1 MRWIFLVSMILGGAA
16 CEPEP
21 IPSCAGA
28 EEVHWEDGR
37 LRFSVADCADLDLVA
52 RVLGT
57 GEWTVRMEEQPDGSF
72 QPIIETVSAGR
83 FEGLV
88 LEGTWSTEGAQA
100 PVLWRQGYQSWSYS
114 GVIALEDLTLDS
126 EGVPLIAGDGDATTV
141 FDETVGTSWGLGL
154 VGRDDGSSLLL
165 GARGLTKTRFFVAFD
180 DSRVWVVWGHRGEQV
195 ELDVGDELPL
205 DPLWID
211 AGTDPWLLHV
221 DYADGVAAVAPPRLS
236 GGTPPTGWATWYQ
249 YFEDI
254 TEAEVRAN
262 LARAQDLREEASNSA
277 LEVFQID
284 DGWQQFWGD
293 WEADDGFPSGM
304 ATLAS
309 DIEEAGFVP
318 GLWMAPLYVDRST
331 ETYQEHPDWWVRSA
345 DGSEITFTNL
355 DTGDYAIL
363 DVSHPDA
370 RTWLA
375 NLIADKV
382 AEGWSYLKLDFLYAA
397 AEEGLRSQ
405 PMTGTEAYH
414 LAMKTIRE
422 AAGDAWILACGAPFL
437 PSVGYAESYR
447 TGSDIAFG
455 FDRRPQLAY
464 MRWQARATAARGW
477 GNGRWWWN
485 DPDQLLVRD
494 PLTEVEVTGSVVANL
509 VSGGT
514 WMLGDDL
521 TALTDERLSLAL
533 HPLLTDLRG
542 QEWVPQSPLQYISG
556 LDAGP
561 VIELIAG
568 DDQVPVRWVAEDGTT
583 ALLNLGSLPVV
594 EDSPAGT
601 EQISGLSGPEQS
613 RTLLSGQGE
622 VWRP

>member
-1 MRWIFLVSMILGGAA
+1 MRWVFLVASIFGFAA
-16 CEPEP
+16 CGPESIAP
-21 IPSCAGA
+21 CGA
-28 EEVHWEDGR
+28 VPETQWEDER
-37 LRFSVADCADLDLVA
+37 LRFSVGDCAELDVAA
-52 RVLGT
+52 RVIGA
-57 GEWTVRMEEQPDGSF
+57 GEWSVRMEEQPDGSLR
-72 QPIIETVSAGR
+72 PIVEALSSGR

-88 LEGTWSTEGAQA
+88 LEGTWSTEGDQP

-126 EGVPLIAGDGDATTV
+126 EGVPVVAGDGDAATV
-141 FDETVGTSWGLGL
+141 FEETVGTSWGLGL

-180 DSRVWVVWGHRGEQV
+180 DSRVWVVWGHRGEEI
-195 ELDVGDELPL
+195 ELGAGEELAL
-205 DPLWID
+205 DPLWLD
-211 AGTDPWLLHV
+211 AGTDPWQLHV
-221 DYADGVAAVAPPRLS
+221 AYADAVAAVAPPRLS
-236 GGTPPTGWATWYQ
+236 EGPPPTGWATWYQ

-262 LARAQDLREEASNSA
+262 LTRAQELREEGSSAA

-284 DGWQQFWGD
+284 DGWQEVWGD

-309 DIEEAGFVP
+309 DIKDAGFVP

-355 DTGDYAIL
+355 DTGNYAIL
-363 DVSHPDA
+363 DVSHPEA
-370 RTWLA
+370 RAWLA
-375 NLIADKV
+375 NLIEDKV
-382 AEGWSYLKLDFLYAA
+382 SEGWTYLKLDFLYAA
-397 AEEGLRSQ
+397 AEEGLRSE
-405 PMTGTEAYH
+405 PITGTEAYH
-414 LAMKTIRE
+414 LAMQTIRE
-422 AAGDAWILACGAPFL
+422 AAGEAWILACGAPFL

-455 FDRRPQLAY
+455 FDRRPELAY

-485 DPDQLLVRD
+485 DPDQLLVRE

-521 TALTDERLSLAL
+521 TALPDERIDLAL
-533 HPLLTDLRG
+533 QAEVTELRG
-542 QEWVPQSPLQYISG
+542 QEWIPQSPLQYISG

-561 VIELIAG
+561 VIELITE

-583 ALLNLGSLPVV
+583 ALLNLSTLPVV
-594 EDSPAGT
+594 ADSPAGT
-601 EQISGLSGPEQS
+601 EQLSGPSGGGET
-613 RTLLSGQGE
+613 RTLLPGQGE
-622 VWRP
+622 VWIP